1 MSINPAKILGIS
13 SGIKV
18 GSIADIVIVDPYEE
32 YVVDKDKFKSKGK
45 NTPFHGMRLK
55 GVVDCTIVEGEIKYK
70 KDRKTEK
77 VEV

>member
-18 GSIADIVIVDPYEE
+18 GSIADIVIVDLYEE
-32 YVVDKDKFKSKGK
+32 YVVDKDKFKSKGR

-55 GVVDCTIVEGEIKYK
+55 GVVEYTIVEGEIKYK